1 MGDTNFVK
9 RIENVDLNC
18 VWLLTVNVFRV
29 QEIEGCVLKLGENVL
44 WKRQDLF

>member
-29 QEIEGCVLKLGENVL
+29 QK
-44 WKRQDLF
+44 